1 MLHLPIISYLPLP
14 FPLALWSGG
23 DLAGWVKFIIAMS
36 VIIVVACV
44 CCCVCYAV
52 TRAETPAA
60 DQQPVELY
68 NRRETATGVGCD
80 WPCRFLA
87 SDDSVSTHTR
97 HTLVDARARTHAL
110 THSLARSCSCLV
122 QKEQFEKPE
131 VTKVGG
137 GTGDDDL
144 PAYEDVV

>member
-1 MLHLPIISYLPLP
+1 MLHLPIISYLPLS

-87 SDDSVSTHTR
+87 SDDSVSTHTD
-97 HTLVDARARTHAL
+97 TPVTIVDARVRTHAL
-110 THSLARSCSCLV
+110 THSLTCALVLLSCAEGAV
-122 QKEQFEKPE
+122 
-131 VTKVGG
+131 
-137 GTGDDDL
+137 
-144 PAYEDVV
+144 